1 MAKCGINGN
10 LIRLNGCV
18 SPVAGTKDLA
28 YIGDLNDIIGWTK
41 QTSPALS
48 ADYSKVLKSPIMKFT
63 KSFYKIEGKN
73 NSIQAM
79 NNMDGTGMFPK
90 YSHGL
95 NFSVLDISPKIVKQ
109 LQKLNNSKFVAVVDT
124 KNGEYLVQGRNGGL
138 VNQTSNA
145 DSSSQDTGG
154 TFQIEALSTEE
165 KEYADYLQVYTGTSP
180 NFVKDDIASY
190 DNFNALA
197 TPQPFDIT
205 AISVGATT
213 TTITLDNTTINPYV
227 LDAEVGTLVTFEG
240 IVGTVG
246 TDATDGLN
254 GKSFAIASVVSN
266 NVFTITHDTSG
277 LVYTSGGTAR

>member
-1 MAKCGINGN
+1 MAKCGIDGD

-28 YIGDLNDIIGWTK
+28 YIGDLNDIIGWEK

-48 ADYSKVLKSPIMKFT
+48 SDYSKVYKSPVMKFT
-63 KSFYKIEGKN
+63 KRFYKIEGKN

-138 VNQTSNA
+138 VNQTNNA

-190 DNFNALA
+190 DNFNALGES
-197 TPQPFDIT
+197 QPFDIT
-205 AISVGATT
+205 AISVGTT
-213 TTITLDNTTINPYV
+213 TTITLDTAINPYV
-227 LDAEVGTLVTFEG
+227 LEAEVGTLVTFAG

-246 TDATDGLN
+246 TDVDGLN
-254 GKSFAIASVVSN
+254 GKTFAIASVVSN
-266 NVFTITHDTSG
+266 NVFTITHDTTG
-277 LVYTSGGTAR
+277 LVYTSGGTAK